1 MSSTETITVTRRN
14 RNLGIAWTNETEQQ
28 RTPNG
33 NSILAVRDPGA
44 TPDVTG
50 SIRDISAEYDRA
62 CRIHSGGTSWRVRF
76 FVDGRPV
83 DADDMREAMASLL
96 QPGLRERG
104 QRGRTPRF
112 YANDAVV
119 RVQQ

>member
-1 MSSTETITVTRRN
+1 MSTEAVTITRRN

-28 RTPNG
+28 RTPSG
-33 NSILAVRDPGA
+33 GSFLAVRDPGA

-62 CRIHSGGTSWRVRF
+62 RRIHSGGTSWRVRF

-96 QPGLRERG
+96 QPGIRERG
-104 QRGRTPRF
+104 QHGRTLRF
-112 YANDAVV
+112 YADSVIV
-119 RVQQ
+119 RVQE

>member
-28 RTPNG
+28 RMPNG
-33 NSILAVRDPGA
+33 GSFLAVRDPGV
-44 TPDVTG
+44 TPDVVGT
-50 SIRDISAEYDRA
+50 IRDINAEYDRA
-62 CRIHSGGTSWRVRF
+62 RRIHSGGTSWRVRF

-83 DADDMREAMASLL
+83 DADDMREAMAALL
-96 QPGLRERG
+96 QPGIRERG

-112 YANDAVV
+112 FADDAVV
-119 RVQQ
+119 RVQK